1 MIIGLTGGI
10 ASGKSTVSAM
20 LKERGYP
27 VIDADIIA
35 REAVD
40 PGQDAYEKIVQ
51 AFGEEILHEDKS
63 IDRKKLGSVIFNDKA
78 KRQILNEIVHP
89 AVRKEMK
96 RQAHEYKESGYQT
109 VIMDIP
115 LLIESNLLHMVDK
128 VLLVYVPRTLQL
140 ERLMKRDGSQ
150 REEAESRIA
159 SQLPIDEKKSYAD
172 AIIYNEGTIEKTEQ
186 QLDALLVQLGAS
198 K

>member
-20 LKERGYP
+20 LKKRGFP

-35 REAVD
+35 RETVE
-40 PGQDAYEKIVQ
+40 PGQEAYDKIVQ
-51 AFGEEILHEDKS
+51 AFGEEILHEDNY
-63 IDRKKLGSVIFNDKA
+63 IDRKKLGSVIFNDEA
-78 KRQILNEIVHP
+78 KRQILNDIVHP

-96 RQAHEYKESGYQT
+96 RQAQEYKESGNET

-140 ERLMKRDGSQ
+140 ERLMKRDGSE

-172 AIIYNEGTIEKTEQ
+172 AIIYNEGAIEETEK
-186 QLDALLVQLGAS
+186 QLDDLLVQLGAA